1 MKTLKQEYED
11 LHNDFLRD
19 YADRGCTCF
28 ISPPCSF
35 CVHEGNPANL
45 EETPDAWIEVTKDGH
60 N

>member
-1 MKTLKQEYED
+1 MRELKPEYQALQNEFFD
-11 LHNDFLRD
+11 E

-45 EETPDAWIEVTKDGH
+45 EETPDAWIEVADDE
-60 N
+60 